1 MRRRRLYAPTP
12 AAEADVRPTLLGVVT
27 LLFLLLFFLL
37 GTSSG
42 QKLAVIGLRSASAE
56 GLAPLP
62 HSGVLRSLRVE
73 VAGNGDVIVRSDVQT
88 TDISASATSTEA
100 RAQPVPARDGAVDS
114 AALGAVLAALHDAD
128 PAQRRATVTPTDD
141 VRTDALIRVL
151 DTVRGP
157 GNGWFPEVSLRDV
170 DIGEAP

>member
-1 MRRRRLYAPTP
+1 VRRRRLYAPT
-12 AAEADVRPTLLGVVT
+12 ASAEADVRPTLLGVVT

-62 HSGVLRSLRVE
+62 HSGLRRALRVE
-73 VAGNGDVIVRSDVQT
+73 VTAGGDVVVRSEVQT
-88 TDISASATSTEA
+88 TDISASATSTA
-100 RAQPVPARDGAVDS
+100 SRAQPIPARGGAVDR
-114 AALGAVLAALHDAD
+114 AGLGTVLAALHAAD

-141 VRTDALIRVL
+141 VRTDALISVL

-157 GNGWFPEVSLRDV
+157 ANAWFPEVSLQDA
-170 DIGEAP
+170 EPTP